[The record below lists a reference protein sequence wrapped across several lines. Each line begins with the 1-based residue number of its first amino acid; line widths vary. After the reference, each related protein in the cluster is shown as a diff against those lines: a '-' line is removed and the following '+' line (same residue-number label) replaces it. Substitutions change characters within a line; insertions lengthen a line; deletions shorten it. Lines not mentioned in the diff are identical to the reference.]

1 VEIDEKNME
10 LLEELEKNCKQKLKK
25 LARKIGLSISSTYE
39 RIKKLESDGVIRSY
53 KAILDYEKIGYDL
66 PAIIEIVAQRE
77 KQFEIANKLIKF
89 KNVFAIYGI
98 TGDKDMIIV
107 TRFRNREE
115 LSNFINNLFQM
126 EGIEKTSTHV
136 VLNELR
142 R

>member
-1 VEIDEKNME
+1 MDLDEKNLE
-10 LLEELEKNCKQKLKK
+10 ILEELEKNCKQKLKK
-25 LARKIGLSISSTYE
+25 IAKKIGLSISSTYE
-39 RIKKLESDGVIRSY
+39 RIKKLESDGIIRDY
-53 KAILDYEKIGYDL
+53 KAILNYEKIGYDL
-66 PAIIEIVAQRE
+66 PAIIEIVAHRE

-107 TRFRNREE
+107 TRFKNREE